1 MRRRTGMGRGGDE
14 ASKRVGGFYRSAKC
28 ARGYAPRN
36 ASERE
41 AEVEIE
47 AKARAARAAG
57 EPLTRRAR
65 QGLAY
70 QLPAIVSTGLNA
82 PCTTL

>member
-1 MRRRTGMGRGGDE
+1 MR
-14 ASKRVGGFYRSAKC
+14 
-28 ARGYAPRN
+28 ARGCAPRN
-36 ASERE
+36 ASDHEDE
-41 AEVEIE
+41 AEAE

-57 EPLTRRAR
+57 EPLTRRAG

-82 PCTTL
+82 PCSTL